1 MELGGKILK
10 SKSNDLKP
18 TQLTH
23 ILLYKK
29 KTLIFIKH
37 IGVRPNRI
45 MKKIEQGTHK
55 MLENENLEVVCSFLG
70 VKEKSILDCKK
81 RCFVQEQIYVSKKNG
96 SCHQKRHHAHQNG
109 IICGKSVKKIRR
121 PS

>member
-29 KTLIFIKH
+29 NPHF
-37 IGVRPNRI
+37 
-45 MKKIEQGTHK
+45 
-55 MLENENLEVVCSFLG
+55 
-70 VKEKSILDCKK
+70 
-81 RCFVQEQIYVSKKNG
+81 Y
-96 SCHQKRHHAHQNG
+96 
-109 IICGKSVKKIRR
+109 
-121 PS
+121 